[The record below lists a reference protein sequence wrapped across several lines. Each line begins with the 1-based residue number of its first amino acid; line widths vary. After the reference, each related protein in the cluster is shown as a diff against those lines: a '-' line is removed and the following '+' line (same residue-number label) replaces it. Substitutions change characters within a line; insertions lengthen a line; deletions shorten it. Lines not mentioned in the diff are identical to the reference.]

1 MSDLGSLFQGIA
13 AVITSIGG
21 IVIGFYAIKRGS
33 KRERRDAAEKVIDR
47 VLGADE
53 DADEDEDDR
62 SEAIA
67 ELLEQLLKRREGDD
81 S

>member
-1 MSDLGSLFQGIA
+1 MSDLASLLPGIA

-21 IVIGFYAIKRGS
+21 IVVSVYAINRGS
-33 KRERRDAAEKVIDR
+33 KRERRRTAEKVIDR
-47 VLGADE
+47 VLGNDE
-53 DADEDEDDR
+53 DDDEDDDR

-67 ELLEQLLKRREGDD
+67 ELLEELRKRREGDD